1 MTVLFTDSAVTVN
14 QQTSGSNVT
23 FTHATSGS
31 TETVNLLTSSGSA
44 WGPTSG
50 YSIYNA
56 VRAESPVRPEFASG
70 SRDPMIFVIEKSND
84 ASNTNLF
91 VWAFDESGTTA
102 KANTSVPLTT
112 TAVGLT
118 NIESKFLVDLNK
130 NQTNIQLP

>member
-1 MTVLFTDSAVTVN
+1 MTVLFTDSAVTLN
-14 QQTSGSNVT
+14 QHTSGSDVT
-23 FTHATSGS
+23 LAHAMSGS
-31 TETVNLLTSSGSA
+31 TEIVNLLTSSGSA
-44 WGPTSG
+44 WLPTSG

-102 KANTSVPLTT
+102 KASTSIPLTT

-118 NIESKFLVDLNK
+118 NIESK
-130 NQTNIQLP
+130 